1 MEEEGTTRGP
11 YLPSPQLSLLTS
23 GYKVVVLLVV
33 DVGLW
38 GYVCCGGGM
47 VGRAGVLKS
56 SLSLVSSSLCS

>member
-1 MEEEGTTRGP
+1 MCWGILYR
-11 YLPSPQLSLLTS
+11 TS
-23 GYKVVVLLVV
+23 RASGKKVVVLLVV

-38 GYVCCGGGM
+38 GNVCCGGGM